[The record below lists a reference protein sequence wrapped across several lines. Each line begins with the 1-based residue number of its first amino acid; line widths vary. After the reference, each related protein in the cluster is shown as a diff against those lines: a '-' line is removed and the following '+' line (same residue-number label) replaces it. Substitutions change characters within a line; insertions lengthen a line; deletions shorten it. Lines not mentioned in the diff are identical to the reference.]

1 MTQFFISFATL
12 FLLEGS
18 CAGQT
23 LYGVMLDAGSSSTK
37 LRVYSWTE
45 RSSSS
50 DILTVTENYYQRIT
64 PSLSSL
70 QDDLELLKEY
80 VQNLT
85 SIAELHV
92 PFQSQHETNIF
103 LLATAGN
110 KHLQILYLKNNTM

>member
-1 MTQFFISFATL
+1 
-12 FLLEGS
+12 
-18 CAGQT
+18 
-23 LYGVMLDAGSSSTK
+23 MLDAGSSSTK

-80 VQNLT
+80 VHNLT

-110 KHLQILYLKNNTM
+110 ERLQI

>member
-18 CAGQT
+18 CARQT

-92 PFQSQHETNIF
+92 PFHSQHETNIF

-110 KHLQILYLKNNTM
+110 KRKQFLYLKNNTM